1 MKKSRLT
8 LFFSIL
14 YAFISILHLIKVYYF
29 KSIGYRY
36 TQKKWSIL
44 IIDSILDYFLVILF
58 FIVVNKTTKKLL
70 NKKKSWKQIALLHIM
85 LSFVMSFIIVLC
97 IYLFHISNGNIKLN
111 NLMLKEVLRYII
123 ATIDVNVLIYFFIIS
138 VIYSYH
144 YLKKNQKIEKEKSI
158 LERQLMKTR
167 LNLIRSNLQP
177 HFLFNT
183 LNSVSSL
190 IDISP
195 KKAQDTIADL
205 SDLFRELLDTKEK
218 LTTCIELE
226 LSTLK
231 KYISILEVR
240 FADNFSF
247 KTIIHDTSILNAK
260 IPYLLLQPII
270 ENSVKHGYSYD
281 HDDLNIILI
290 IQKINDCILITIEND
305 GKSLPDDFCQVK
317 MNIGL
322 ESTIER
328 LKSTFNENYSFKMNN
343 NKNKGVITSIS
354 FPYIAIK
361 TVDRSN

>member
-1 MKKSRLT
+1 MTKNKLT
-8 LFFSIL
+8 LFFSIF
-14 YAFISILHLIKVYYF
+14 YAFISILHLIKIYYL

-36 TQKKWSIL
+36 TEKSWL
-44 IIDSILDYFLVILF
+44 VLLTDSFLDYILVILF
-58 FIVVNKTTKKLL
+58 FVVINRTTKKLL
-70 NKKKSWKQIALLHIM
+70 NKKKSWKQIATLHIS
-85 LSFVMSFIIVLC
+85 LSFLMSFIIVLS
-97 IYLFHISNGNIKLN
+97 IYLFHIFNGSAKFN
-111 NLMLKEVLRYII
+111 NFILKDIIRYTI
-123 ATIDVNVLIYFFIIS
+123 ATVDVNILIYFFIIS

-144 YLKKNQKIEKEKSI
+144 YFKKNQRIEKEKSI
-158 LERQLMKTR
+158 LQRQLMKTR

-218 LTTCIELE
+218 LTTCLELE

-240 FADNFSF
+240 FTDSFSF
-247 KTIIHDTSILNAK
+247 KTIIRDTSVLNAK

-270 ENSVKHGYSYD
+270 ENSVKHGYSFN
-281 HDDLNIILI
+281 HDNLNILLI
-290 IQKINDCILITIEND
+290 IEQINHSVHITIEND

-328 LKSTFNENYSFKMNN
+328 LKSTFNENFSFKMK
-343 NKNKGVITSIS
+343 NKDKGVITSIS
-354 FPYIAIK
+354 FPYIALK